1 MIYEAVPAPDVIS
14 PVSLLLMYAVC
25 FLLKIHLLLGRQI
38 ETCRH
43 NFLLVYV
50 FCMPLPTADLV
61 HVKYLLEKVNST

>member
-1 MIYEAVPAPDVIS
+1 MWSVQLAFI
-14 PVSLLLMYAVC
+14 LLYAVC
-25 FLLKIHLLLGRQI
+25 FLLHIRLLLGRRSEI
-38 ETCRH
+38 CRH